1 MDLLDPNGSLDLSEP
16 NWKIYSRNPVMPPQ
30 YVGKGAT
37 VQNSLI
43 AEGCSVYGKI
53 DFSVLF
59 AGVYVAPD
67 AVVQDSIIM
76 PGSRIEE
83 GAVVQYAIVSENT
96 VVGKGAK
103 VGARPED
110 IENKDEWGVA
120 VVGADCTIAPGAVV
134 APKAM
139 IEEGTTY
146 EEGTK

>member
-1 MDLLDPNGSLDLSEP
+1 M
-16 NWKIYSRNPVMPPQ
+16 
-30 YVGKGAT
+30 
-37 VQNSLI
+37 
-43 AEGCSVYGKI
+43 
-53 DFSVLF
+53 
-59 AGVYVAPD
+59 
-67 AVVQDSIIM
+67 
-76 PGSRIEE
+76 
-83 GAVVQYAIVSENT
+83 QYAIVSENT